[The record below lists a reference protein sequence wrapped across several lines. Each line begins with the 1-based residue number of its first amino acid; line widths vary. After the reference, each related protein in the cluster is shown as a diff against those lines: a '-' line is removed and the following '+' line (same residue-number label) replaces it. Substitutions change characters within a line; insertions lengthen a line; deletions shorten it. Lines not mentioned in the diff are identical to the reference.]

1 MTTRVIFGRLRMGP
15 GGSAVRFERRYDA
28 GPDQLW
34 AALTDPERV
43 ARWLAPIGGDLIVG
57 AEVRIDFGGGAVAVA
72 LIRSCDPPRALVL
85 EWVFPDGLAT
95 PLRVELRPDGDAT
108 VLVLDH
114 AHFPGSPA
122 EYAAAWQVH
131 LDQLAAELVG
141 RSPESDYASEL
152 AQLVPHYA
160 AAWRRLT
167 DG

>member
-28 GPDQLW
+28 GPEQLW
-34 AALTDPERV
+34 AALTHPDPV
-43 ARWLAPIGGDLIVG
+43 ARWLAPIGGELIVG
-57 AEVRIDFGGGAVAVA
+57 AEVRIDFGGGAEAVA

-95 PLRVELRPDGDAT
+95 PLRVQLRPDGEST

-141 RSPESDYASEL
+141 RSPGSDYASEL
-152 AQLVPHYA
+152 EQLIPHYA